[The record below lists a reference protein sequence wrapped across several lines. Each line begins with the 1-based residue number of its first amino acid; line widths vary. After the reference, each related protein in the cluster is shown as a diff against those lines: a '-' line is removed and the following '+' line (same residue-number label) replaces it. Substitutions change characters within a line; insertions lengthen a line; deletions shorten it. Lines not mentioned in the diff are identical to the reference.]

1 MIGMFGSRLA
11 LGLPRVLRLATAVGC
26 FFAVWELVGRY
37 AGIFAVPPFST
48 IMVTLVE
55 MIRSGELWEPTAG
68 TLVIAGAGYVCA
80 GVLGIAIGVTLGL
93 STTFRAAFEPLINA
107 AYATPLTMFIPII
120 GIYLGLDSVGQ
131 IFLVLTFCVFIVI
144 MNTAEGVRSVPVEYW
159 ELGHSLGRSKVRT
172 VLSIILPHASPYI
185 LVGLRVSIARAI
197 AGAITAQLLMSTTD
211 LGLYLRMAGS
221 SFAFDRLV
229 AATFFIAL
237 LGIVPVMLAYWVERR
252 LTRWQPS

>member
-1 MIGMFGSRLA
+1 MVSRKRVLA
-11 LGLPRVLRLATAVGC
+11 ELPRGLRLAASIG
-26 FFAVWELVGRY
+26 FFFTVWELVGRY
-37 AGIFAVPPFST
+37 GGIFAVPPFST
-48 IMVTLVE
+48 IMVTLGE

-68 TLVIAGAGYVCA
+68 TVTIAAAGYVCA
-80 GVLGIAIGVTLGL
+80 AFLGIAIGVALGL
-93 STTFRAAFEPLINA
+93 STTFRAAFEPIINA

-131 IFLVLTFCVFIVI
+131 IFLVVTFCVFIVI
-144 MNTAEGVRSVPVEYW
+144 MNTAEGVRSVPREYW
-159 ELGHSLGRSKVRT
+159 ELGHSLGRSKLRT
-172 VLSIILPHASPYI
+172 VTSIILPHSSPYI

-237 LGIVPVMLAYWVERR
+237 LGIVPVALAYWVERR
-252 LTRWQPS
+252 LTRWQMS

>member
-1 MIGMFGSRLA
+1 
-11 LGLPRVLRLATAVGC
+11 
-26 FFAVWELVGRY
+26 
-37 AGIFAVPPFST
+37 
-48 IMVTLVE
+48 MVTLVE

-93 STTFRAAFEPLINA
+93 SATFRAAFEPLINA

-131 IFLVLTFCVFIVI
+131 IFLVVTFCVFIVI

-172 VLSIILPHASPYI
+172 VLSIVLPHASPYI

-237 LGIVPVMLAYWVERR
+237 LGIVPVLLAYWVERR